1 MNRKIPLAPV
11 LALVAAA
18 WLGACRTSTGPAD
31 LRLGVE
37 ATREGRWDEAVAL
50 WTKVL
55 AADPSSAAAAAA
67 HNNLA
72 VAYERLGRFEEA
84 GREYEAAL
92 KLAPGDSRIQENL
105 RRFKESRGPAAEPVG
120 REGCR

>member
-1 MNRKIPLAPV
+1 MTRRRSLAAVLV
-11 LALVAAA
+11 LAGAA
-18 WLGACRTSTGPAD
+18 WLGACRTPPGPPD

-37 ATREGRWDEAVAL
+37 ATRDGRWDEAVAL
-50 WTKVL
+50 WTKTL
-55 AADPSSAAAAAA
+55 AADPSSAAA

-84 GREYEAAL
+84 RAEYEAAL
-92 KLAPGDSRIQENL
+92 KLAPGDSRIRENF
-105 RRFKESRGPAAEPVG
+105 RRFQAARGTAAELVG